1 MLRELL
7 GDDVKSAGYLER
19 LQLLGTQLTRWAS
32 KAPKNKPTFREM
44 LADGS
49 FVPLPEILAKTL
61 PSIVAAAQAFD
72 GTSPSSAVAVRDA
85 VVLAAVA
92 GDGNPNERPG
102 ELTWVQDGA
111 IGGGCVDPKVSSTSS
126 QHFPPQTLIPTP
138 PAVHRAGKL
147 PRQHGNAAGGRQHR
161 HLPAPSQ
168 DGEHC
173 WPKGVDCTGVEALS
187 PRKFGS
193 ALTPPR
199 RRRARRRP
207 RRGAASSARLH
218 RCSAL
223 ARRAVCS
230 S

>member
-1 MLRELL
+1 MLSELL

-61 PSIVAAAQAFD
+61 PFIVAAAQAFD
-72 GTSPSSAVAVRDA
+72 GTSSSSAVAVRDA

-111 IGGGCVDPKVSSTSS
+111 MPGGCVDPKVSSACP
-126 QHFPPQTLIPTP
+126 QQFPPQTLIPTP
-138 PAVHRAGKL
+138 PCSA
-147 PRQHGNAAGGRQHR
+147 PRLETAAAARQR
-161 HLPAPSQ
+161 
-168 DGEHC
+168 C
-173 WPKGVDCTGVEALS
+173 WETAAS
-187 PRKFGS
+187 PF
-193 ALTPPR
+193 ACAITR
-199 RRRARRRP
+199 RRTQQAPGSGLCR
-207 RRGAASSARLH
+207 
-218 RCSAL
+218 
-223 ARRAVCS
+223 
-230 S
+230 

>member
-1 MLRELL
+1 MLSELL

-61 PSIVAAAQAFD
+61 PFIVAAAQAFD

-111 IGGGCVDPKVSSTSS
+111 MPGGCVDPKVSSACP

-138 PAVHRAGKL
+138 PAVHRARRL
-147 PRQHGNAAGGRQHR
+147 PRQHGNAAGRRQHR

-168 DGEHC
+168 DGEHSR
-173 WPKGVDCTGVEALS
+173 PQGVDCAGEEL
-187 PRKFGS
+187 
-193 ALTPPR
+193 L
-199 RRRARRRP
+199 
-207 RRGAASSARLH
+207 
-218 RCSAL
+218 
-223 ARRAVCS
+223 
-230 S
+230 

>member
-1 MLRELL
+1 MLSELL

-49 FVPLPEILAKTL
+49 FVPLPEILTKTL
-61 PSIVAAAQAFD
+61 PFIVAAAQAFD

-111 IGGGCVDPKVSSTSS
+111 IGGGCVDPKVSSACP
-126 QHFPPQTLIPTP
+126 QHFPPQTLIPTSP
-138 PAVHRAGKL
+138 CSA
-147 PRQHGNAAGGRQHR
+147 PRPEAAAAARQR
-161 HLPAPSQ
+161 
-168 DGEHC
+168 C
-173 WPKGVDCTGVEALS
+173 WETAAS
-187 PRKFGS
+187 PF
-193 ALTPPR
+193 ACAITR
-199 RRRARRRP
+199 RRTQQAPGSGLCR
-207 RRGAASSARLH
+207 
-218 RCSAL
+218 
-223 ARRAVCS
+223 
-230 S
+230 

>member
-1 MLRELL
+1 MLSELL

-61 PSIVAAAQAFD
+61 PFIVAAAQAFD

-111 IGGGCVDPKVSSTSS
+111 IGGGCVDPKVSSACP

-138 PAVHRAGKL
+138 LQCTAPGSCRGSTATLLGDASIAICLRHHKTENTAGPREWTVQVWKL
-147 PRQHGNAAGGRQHR
+147 CR
-161 HLPAPSQ
+161 LESL
-168 DGEHC
+168 
-173 WPKGVDCTGVEALS
+173 EAL
-187 PRKFGS
+187 
-193 ALTPPR
+193 
-199 RRRARRRP
+199 
-207 RRGAASSARLH
+207 
-218 RCSAL
+218 
-223 ARRAVCS
+223 
-230 S
+230 